1 MGDDLISIKVLIGGR
16 SYPLRINWKNEEQVR
31 KAAKLINKKLEKYM
45 DLVSFKDN
53 QDLLAFVA
61 LDFAVDSL
69 KLEYKA
75 TDHESELNDIVADL
89 ENLLKNQ

>member
-16 SYPLRINWKNEEQVR
+16 SYPLRVNWKNEEQVR
-31 KAAKLINKKLEKYM
+31 KAAKLINTKLEKYM
-45 DLVSFKDN
+45 DTVSFKDH

-69 KLEYKA
+69 KLENRA
-75 TDHESELNDIVADL
+75 SGSESELSSIVADL
-89 ENLLKNQ
+89 EHLLKNN